1 MIKLSRSKTSAP
13 ITREEFA
20 TPQGRKRAWRAL
32 MLGDHGFLRVIYDNS
47 HEIAPGKMWRTYQPS
62 PAHLERWA
70 AKGVK
75 TVINLRGDNPSGFL
89 FLEEGACARL
99 GLTLVNFRV
108 YSREAPSKEILHG
121 ARTLFKD
128 IDYPAIMHCKSGA
141 DRAGLMSALFL
152 FFHEGVPLDQ
162 ALDQL
167 SFKYGH
173 IKAGK
178 TGVID
183 AAFDR
188 YISYAKEKGISLS
201 SVDEFFNWVDR
212 DYDSEA
218 TKTAFRSKK
227 WGDILTEVILRRE

>member
-1 MIKLSRSKTSAP
+1 MASTL
-13 ITREEFA
+13 TREAFA
-20 TPQGRKRAWRAL
+20 TPEGRKRAWRDL
-32 MLGDHGFLRVIYDNS
+32 MLRDHGVLRTVYDNS

-75 TVINLRGDNPSGFL
+75 TVINLRGEKPTGQL
-89 FLEEGACARL
+89 FLEEEACARL
-99 GLTLVNFRV
+99 GMRLVNFRV
-108 YSREAPSKEILHG
+108 YSREAPSKEILRG
-121 ARTLFKD
+121 ARALFD
-128 IDYPAIMHCKSGA
+128 EIEYPAIMHCKSGA

-152 FFHEGVPLDQ
+152 FFHEGVPLDE

-173 IKAGK
+173 VKAGK

-188 YISYAKEKGISLS
+188 YSAYAKEKGLSLS
-201 SVDEFFNWVDR
+201 DADGFFRWVDSE
-212 DYDSEA
+212 YDPAEVKAS
-218 TKTAFRSKK
+218 FRSKG
-227 WGDILTEVILRRE
+227 WGDLLTEVVLRRE